1 MIKWLQEK
9 RVTDISK
16 LQQLKER
23 FLTGVELSTYAE
35 SQCSILKTIYQGG
48 RASRRKGAR
57 FARTYSLMKAMT
69 EEYLPTKMD
78 ALRVER
84 VRASR
89 ALISW

>member
-35 SQCSILKTIYQGG
+35 SGHRDG
-48 RASRRKGAR
+48 RAFVTGTS
-57 FARTYSLMKAMT
+57 YSNRYEEVITQELVFCSKA
-69 EEYLPTKMD
+69 
-78 ALRVER
+78 
-84 VRASR
+84 
-89 ALISW
+89 I

>member
-48 RASRRKGAR
+48 RASRREGAR
-57 FARTYSLMKAMT
+57 AQLGFLA
-69 EEYLPTKMD
+69 
-78 ALRVER
+78 
-84 VRASR
+84 
-89 ALISW
+89 